1 MNKEDL
7 KLALTQR
14 GIIAFDSEATNKELT
29 ALLKAATDAEQSD
42 GATPPDADE
51 IKPSVI
57 DEKAAQEIADAKPAE
72 APKGIS
78 EEAIKEKLRFGL
90 SRKQAI
96 EILQSQAAHDA
107 ELAKAEKNKGK
118 A

>member
-7 KLALTQR
+7 KAALTEK
-14 GIIAFDSEATNKELT
+14 GIAFDPEATNKQLT
-29 ALLKAATDAEQSD
+29 ALLNAASDAGQTDGDQS
-42 GATPPDADE
+42 DADE
-51 IKPSVI
+51 TKPSVI
-57 DEKAAQEIADAKPAE
+57 DEKAAAELQKAKPAE
-72 APKGIS
+72 APKGITD
-78 EEAIKEKLRFGL
+78 EAIKEKTRFGL

>member
-7 KLALTQR
+7 KAALTEK
-14 GIIAFDSEATNKELT
+14 GIAFDPEATNKQLTELLENAPAST
-29 ALLKAATDAEQSD
+29 A
-42 GATPPDADE
+42 PDQDE

-57 DEKAAQEIADAKPAE
+57 DLKAAAELEKAKPAE
-72 APKGIS
+72 APEGIT
-78 EEAIKEKLRFGL
+78 EEAILEKTRFGL
-90 SRKQAI
+90 SREQAI

>member
-1 MNKEDL
+1 M
-7 KLALTQR
+7 
-14 GIIAFDSEATNKELT
+14 S
-29 ALLKAATDAEQSD
+29 KAKKQAGKNPAPKITPPASTTPPETTTPPESTTPPETTTPGPDAE
-42 GATPPDADE
+42 E

-57 DEKAAQEIADAKPAE
+57 DLKAAAEFENAKPTE
-72 APKGIS
+72 APEGIT